1 MEKITFNKVKEFT
14 DELGCPVNNVT
25 GEIVTEILNK
35 FEKVNDEDLVAA
47 LSVISTIKAGEQ
59 MMAEKAKA
67 EAKAEAEAKARE
79 AEEAARIAEEQ
90 RTAWRKTLLSLNEKQ
105 RTVAIYIKGVI
116 QYTINEGIVRIGN
129 AVIQSIINAE
139 GSFEI
144 AVRITKA
151 MDKAQNLEVSDRQRY
166 DSEIEYFLSNIGEII
181 RANNN
186 DQIIDRIN
194 KAFETYADMTP
205 AEPKF

>member
-14 DELGCPVNNVT
+14 EELGCPVNNVT

-35 FEKVNDEDLVAA
+35 FDKVNDDDLTSA
-47 LSVISTIKAGEQ
+47 LAVISTIKAGEQ
-59 MMAEKAKA
+59 IMEEK
-67 EAKAEAEAKARE
+67 AKAEAEAKVRE
-79 AEEAARIAEEQ
+79 AEEAARLAEAE

-105 RTVAIYIKGVI
+105 RTVAIYIKGVL
-116 QYTINEGIVRIGN
+116 QYTINDGIRIIGN
-129 AVIQSIINAE
+129 AVIESIINAE
-139 GSFEI
+139 GTFEI

-151 MDKAQNLEVSDRQRY
+151 MDKAQGLEVSARPAY
-166 DSEIEYFLSNIGEII
+166 DAEIENFLSDIGEII